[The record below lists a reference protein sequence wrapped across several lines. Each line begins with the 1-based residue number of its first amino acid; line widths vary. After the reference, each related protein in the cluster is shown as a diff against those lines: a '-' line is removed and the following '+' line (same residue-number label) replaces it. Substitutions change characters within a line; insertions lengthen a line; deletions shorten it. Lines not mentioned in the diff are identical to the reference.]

1 MKPVTLL
8 KELALAESRRK
19 YPSLPEYA
27 RSTHSYTDK
36 NANGLTRMIIDW
48 LRFNGHQA
56 ERISVTG
63 RCIDHTEIV
72 TDVVG
77 GMRRIGS
84 GKYIP
89 PTMTPGTSDISATI
103 NGRSVKIE
111 VKIGRDKQSP
121 AQKRYQE
128 QIENAGGKYCIART
142 FDGFI
147 EWYREF
153 IKTECHV

>member
-1 MKPVTLL
+1 MRQITKLR
-8 KELALAESRRK
+8 ELALAESRRRF
-19 YPSLPEYA
+19 PSLPEAA
-27 RSTHSYTDK
+27 RTVHQYTDK
-36 NANGLTRMIIDW
+36 NANGCTRCIIDF
-48 LRFNGHQA
+48 LRFSGHQA
-56 ERISVTG
+56 ERVAVTG
-63 RCIDHTEIV
+63 RYIDKSMVV
-72 TDVVG
+72 TDVIG
-77 GMRRIGS
+77 NQRRIGS